1 MPAKPEVHNS
11 SGNSDRRNRN
21 VGRHDVDDGSDG
33 FGPGAQET
41 RYETQG
47 RQEKGCQEGCAE
59 KGRQA
64 QGSEEGDQEKGR
76 QKDREE
82 GKEGQE
88 GDQEKGRQEDREAQ
102 GCEEGNQEEG
112 EEGDEEKGRQE
123 SRSEAQEGR

>member
-64 QGSEEGDQEKGR
+64 QGSEEG
-76 QKDREE
+76 
-82 GKEGQE
+82 QE
-88 GDQEKGRQEDREAQ
+88 GDQEEGRQEDREAQ

-123 SRSEAQEGR
+123 SRSEAQGR